1 MPPNPVFFIDRNLGA
16 EYLPNELRQ
25 AGFRLVIHDE
35 HFNGRQDVGDPEVI
49 AECGKHRWVLMTGD
63 SDLPRRW
70 IGEIRKARI
79 GVFCQTNNHQG
90 PRLWVPRIIASH
102 KKIVK
107 VMKRWEV
114 PFVGFLT
121 AEPKPALK
129 KAKFI

>member
-1 MPPNPVFFIDRNLGA
+1 LGA

-25 AGFRLVIHDE
+25 AGFRIVVHDE
-35 HFNGRQDVGDPEVI
+35 YFSKRQNVDDPEVI
-49 AECGKHRWVLMTGD
+49 TECGRHNWVLLTGD

-70 IGEIRKARI
+70 AKEIQMARI

-90 PRLWVPRIIASH
+90 PRLWVPRIIKAH
-102 KKIVK
+102 KKMHK
-107 VMKRWEV
+107 AMRRWKV

-121 AEPKPALK
+121 AEPTPALK